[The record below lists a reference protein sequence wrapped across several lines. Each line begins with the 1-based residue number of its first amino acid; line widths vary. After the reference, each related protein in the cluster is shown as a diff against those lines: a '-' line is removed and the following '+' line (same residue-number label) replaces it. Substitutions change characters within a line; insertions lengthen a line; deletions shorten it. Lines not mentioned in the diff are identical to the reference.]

1 MLTLA
6 NQNEIYNTI
15 ANQAAI
21 AADFYIVG
29 IPALAGFILFA
40 SFQALSGITSG
51 VASVVGQ
58 YSNNQTLNQERA
70 NLAALDNVNEQMKL
84 NNPLY
89 TGNVGTVQAM
99 MAQSGSISQAS
110 KSSCIIF
117 SKWLKFREF

>member
-1 MLTLA
+1 MKLNNPLYTGNVEFHITLKEAQEQAYDKLVSSTASTGPEGMLTLA

-58 YSNNQTLNQERA
+58 YSNNQTLNQE
-70 NLAALDNVNEQMKL
+70 
-84 NNPLY
+84 
-89 TGNVGTVQAM
+89 TG
-99 MAQSGSISQAS
+99 
-110 KSSCIIF
+110 K
-117 SKWLKFREF
+117 